1 MARISN
7 ERIFASK
14 DLREPFD
21 KEKLSAVAQILGFLI
36 AAQSDRIEP
45 SEEVN
50 VEQWTCLVMLH
61 LINNFSDIHSYKI
74 NVLKIL
80 LKKIN
85 KPLWLS
91 DLVFSTGVY
100 KTSALSQA
108 KYYGCIYINST

>member
-80 LKKIN
+80 LKKN
-85 KPLWLS
+85 KQAALIVWLGF
-91 DLVFSTGVY
+91 LHWC
-100 KTSALSQA
+100 L
-108 KYYGCIYINST
+108 